1 MKIAILGTGAYGMAI
16 SSILIDN
23 NHSVTMWT
31 KFDTEKENLLKNRK
45 NEKLLPGFI
54 LDKDIKI
61 TNILEEAIKDKD
73 LIIIAIPTAYID
85 DLAKDMEPYIDNN
98 HILIA
103 TKGIEQN
110 TGLFV
115 HEILAK
121 HLKTANYAVIS
132 GPSFAKDIVKKM
144 PVGLSLAGTSRET
157 TSRAIKA
164 LANNYIKLRET
175 NDLIGI
181 ETCGAIKNVIALSA
195 GMLEGLGAT
204 DSTTAMF
211 LTEAT
216 HDMME
221 ILSAVSSSRSTV
233 TSFAGLGDLLLTC
246 TSVQSRN
253 YRYGLLI
260 GSNKSKDEIND
271 YLKNTTVEGYYTLK
285 SIYKLL
291 HDKNVEVPIIDLI
304 YDIIFEEKDPKE
316 LLTFLVEKA

>member
-1 MKIAILGTGAYGMAI
+1 
-16 SSILIDN
+16 
-23 NHSVTMWT
+23 
-31 KFDTEKENLLKNRK
+31 
-45 NEKLLPGFI
+45 
-54 LDKDIKI
+54 
-61 TNILEEAIKDKD
+61 
-73 LIIIAIPTAYID
+73 
-85 DLAKDMEPYIDNN
+85 MESYIDNN

-121 HLKTANYAVIS
+121 HLKTGNYAVIS
-132 GPSFAKDIVKKM
+132 GPSFAKDIIKKK
-144 PVGLSLAGTSRET
+144 PVGLSLAGTSRQT
-157 TSRAIKA
+157 TSLAHEA
-164 LANNYIKLRET
+164 LSNSYIKLRET

-181 ETCGAIKNVIALSA
+181 EACGAIKNVIALSA
-195 GMLEGLGAT
+195 GMLEGLEAT

-221 ILSAVSSSRSTV
+221 ILSALSSSRSTV

-246 TSVQSRN
+246 TSIQSRN

-260 GSNKSKDEIND
+260 GSNKPKDEIDN

-285 SIYKLL
+285 SIHKLL
-291 HDKNVEVPIIDLI
+291 HDLNVEVPIIDLI
-304 YDIIFEEKDPKE
+304 YDIIFKNKEPKE

>member
-31 KFDTEKENLLKNRK
+31 KFDTEKDNLLKNRK

-61 TNILEEAIKDKD
+61 TNNLEEAIKDKD

-85 DLAKDMEPYIDNN
+85 DLAKDMEPYINNN

-121 HLKTANYAVIS
+121 HLKTGNYAVIS
-132 GPSFAKDIVKKM
+132 GPSFAKDIIKKK
-144 PVGLSLAGTSRET
+144 PVGLSLAGTSRQT
-157 TSRAIKA
+157 TSLAHEA
-164 LANNYIKLRET
+164 LSNSYIKLRET

-181 ETCGAIKNVIALSA
+181 EACGAIKNVIALSA
-195 GMLEGLGAT
+195 GMLEGLDAT

-221 ILSAVSSSRSTV
+221 ILSALSSSRSTV

-246 TSVQSRN
+246 TSIQSRN

-260 GSNKSKDEIND
+260 GSNKPKDEID
-271 YLKNTTVEGYYTLK
+271 TYLKNTTVEGYYTLK
-285 SIYKLL
+285 SIHKLL
-291 HDKNVEVPIIDLI
+291 HDLNVEVPIIDLI
-304 YDIIFEEKDPKE
+304 YDIIFKNKEPKE